1 MNLIVLS
8 SVDSTNNYLQT
19 LLDNNSLEEGTV
31 VISLEQTKGRGQ
43 RGNSWQSL
51 PGDGLYASILFLPQ
65 NFSVENQYF
74 LNKAIACGTARYIA
88 SKVNDDVKI
97 KWPNDILIGDK
108 KVAGILIENSIRGNQ
123 IASVTAGI
131 GINLN
136 QLHFDFNYGTPGTS
150 LRISSN
156 KRYEPELEVVKLFD
170 EIWSDYQQLLNGKYD
185 LIAEDYQK
193 LLYKAGEE
201 SKFISDQEFSKG
213 ILVEVDKEGA
223 AIIEVDGKRL
233 RCLHPQTR
241 MIVK

>member
-19 LLDNNSLEEGTV
+19 LFDNNSLDEGTV

-51 PGDGLYASILFLPQ
+51 PGDGLYASILFLPP
-65 NFSVENQYF
+65 NFSVENQYY

-108 KVAGILIENSIRGNQ
+108 KVAGILIENSIRGSFLSSC
-123 IASVTAGI
+123 IAGI

-136 QLHFDFNYGTPGTS
+136 QLHFDFNYLTPGTS

-156 KRYEPELEVVKLFD
+156 NRYDPELEITKLFN
-170 EIWSDYQQLLNGKYD
+170 EIWSDYQLLLKGKYD
-185 LIAEDYQK
+185 LVAEDYQK
-193 LLYKAGEE
+193 LLYKVGEE
-201 SKFISDQEFSKG
+201 SRFISDQEFSKG
-213 ILVEVDKEGA
+213 ILIEVDKEGA

-233 RCLHPQTR
+233 RCIHPQTR

>member
-19 LLDNNSLEEGTV
+19 LFDNNSLEEGTV
-31 VISLEQTKGRGQ
+31 VISQEQTMGRGQ

-51 PGDGLYASILFLPQ
+51 PGDGLYASILFLPS
-65 NFSVENQYF
+65 NFSVENQYY

-88 SKVNDDVKI
+88 SAVNDDVKI

-108 KVAGILIENSIRGNQ
+108 KVAGILIENSIRGNL
-123 IASVTAGI
+123 ISSVIAGI

-150 LRISSN
+150 LRIASN
-156 KRYEPELEVVKLFD
+156 HRYDPELEIAKLFK
-170 EIWSDYQQLLNGKYD
+170 EIWFDYQQLMKGDYD
-185 LIAEDYQK
+185 LIAKDYQK

-201 SKFISDQEFSKG
+201 SKFISNEEFFVG

-223 AIIEVDGKRL
+223 AIIEVNGKQK
-233 RCLHPQTR
+233 RCIHPQTR

>member
-31 VISLEQTKGRGQ
+31 VISLEQTMGRGQ

-51 PGDGLYASILFLPQ
+51 PEDGLYASILFLPP
-65 NFSVENQYF
+65 NFSVENQYY

-88 SKVNDDVKI
+88 STVNDDVKI

-123 IASVTAGI
+123 ISSVIAGI

-136 QLHFDFNYGTPGTS
+136 QLHFDFNYATQATS
-150 LRISSN
+150 LRMATQ
-156 KRYEPELEVVKLFD
+156 KRFDPEKEIVKLFK
-170 EIWSDYQQLLNGKYD
+170 EVWIDYQRLLNGKC
-185 LIAEDYQK
+185 QK
-193 LLYKAGEE
+193 VVEEYRTQLYKSGEE
-201 SKFISDQEFSKG
+201 AKFKGDLETLKG
-213 ILVEVDKEGA
+213 ILMDVDNEGA
-223 AIIEVDGKRL
+223 AIVQVDGKPI
-233 RCLHPQTR
+233 RCIHPNIR
-241 MIVK
+241 MIV

>member
-19 LLDNNSLEEGTV
+19 LFDNNLLDEGTV

-51 PGDGLYASILFLPQ
+51 PGDGLYASILFLPP
-65 NFSVENQYF
+65 NFSVENQYY

-108 KVAGILIENSIRGNQ
+108 KVAGILIENSIRGSFLSSS
-123 IASVTAGI
+123 IAGI

-136 QLHFDFNYGTPGTS
+136 QLHFDFNYETAATS
-150 LRISSN
+150 LRMEAQ
-156 KRYEPELEVVKLFD
+156 KRFDPEKEIIELFKEVWF
-170 EIWSDYQQLLNGKYD
+170 EYQLLLNDGRMKVE
-185 LIAEDYQK
+185 EDYRT
-193 LLYKAGEE
+193 LLYKGGIEA
-201 SKFISDQEFSKG
+201 KFKSDQETFKG
-213 ILVEVDKEGA
+213 ILLDVDNEGV
-223 AIIEVDGKRL
+223 AIVEVDGKPI
-233 RCLHPQTR
+233 RCIHPNIR
-241 MIVK
+241 MVV